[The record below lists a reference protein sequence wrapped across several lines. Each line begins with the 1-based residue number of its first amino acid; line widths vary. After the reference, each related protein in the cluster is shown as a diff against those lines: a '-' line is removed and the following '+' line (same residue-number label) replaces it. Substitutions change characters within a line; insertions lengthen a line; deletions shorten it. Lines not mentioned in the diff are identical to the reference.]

1 MAQVTRISVEE
12 AATRLGV
19 SARTVR
25 NRLSSGELKG
35 ERISAKNGTAWAVE
49 WQDEAPPNVAVASVS
64 GEGAAPVT
72 SEAIGEAVGAAVD
85 LAFNEMVA
93 PMVEKGE
100 QLARDNERLAGENE
114 RLRAEIVELEDAELR
129 AQKRGRWWRR

>member
-1 MAQVTRISVEE
+1 MAQVVRISVEE
-12 AATRLGV
+12 AAARLGV

-25 NRLSSGELKG
+25 NRLQSGALRG

-49 WQDEAPPNVAVASVS
+49 WQDEVPPSVTVAPVS
-64 GEGAAPVT
+64 GEGAASGT
-72 SEAIGEAVGAAVD
+72 SEAIGAAVE
-85 LAFNEMVA
+85 LAFSEIVA

-100 QLARDNERLAGENE
+100 RLARDNERLAGENE
-114 RLRAEIVELEDAELR
+114 RLRAEIAELEDAELR